1 MTPERSLDA
10 SPPPILKAS
19 HAEMLARA
27 VHGGRREDITHALG
41 IIARERGMSRVAR
54 ESGLAR
60 EALDRAL
67 SRDGDPKL
75 STLVRV
81 ARALGVRFALEG
93 WCDGAADRAHPD
105 AGTPMR

>member
-1 MTPERSLDA
+1 MTPERSIDE
-10 SPPPILKAS
+10 SPPPALKAT
-19 HAEMLARA
+19 HAELLARA

-41 IIARERGMSRVAR
+41 IIARARGMSRVAR

-60 EALDRAL
+60 EALYRAL

-81 ARALGVRFALEG
+81 VRALGVRFALEG
-93 WCDGAADRAHPD
+93 WCDAVPERTRPDPD
-105 AGTPMR
+105 APVR